1 MDKLSRILSDN
12 GFMSNFSEKLKELM
26 KIKGLNQSELS
37 ELCGVS
43 QNSISRWLS
52 GKAEPSISN
61 TIAVARALGVTVAD
75 LTGEEPLE
83 LKPADRKLLA
93 LPEEDKQIALEFLA
107 FFRKHAPKI
116 GD

>member
-1 MDKLSRILSDN
+1 MKI
-12 GFMSNFSEKLKELM
+12 FAEKLKSLM
-26 KIKGLNQSELS
+26 LLRGLNQGELS
-37 ELCGVS
+37 KLCGIS
-43 QNSISRWLS
+43 QTAVHKWLS

-75 LTGEEPLE
+75 LIDEDPQCRG

-107 FFRKHAPKI
+107 FFRKHSPKV

>member
-1 MDKLSRILSDN
+1 M
-12 GFMSNFSEKLKELM
+12 NFAEKLKMLLEL
-26 KIKGLNQSELS
+26 KGMNQSELS
-37 ELCGVS
+37 KLCGIS
-43 QNSISRWLS
+43 QTAISKWLLNKS
-52 GKAEPSISN
+52 EPSISN

-93 LPEEDKQIALEFLA
+93 LSEEDKQIALEFLA

>member
-1 MDKLSRILSDN
+1 
-12 GFMSNFSEKLKELM
+12 M
-26 KIKGLNQSELS
+26 KIKSLNQSELS
-37 ELCGVS
+37 ELCGLS
-43 QNSISRWLS
+43 QTAIHKWLS

-93 LPEEDKQIALEFLA
+93 LSEEQKELVIKFFEFL
-107 FFRKHAPKI
+107 KTTPKI

>member
-1 MDKLSRILSDN
+1 MKT
-12 GFMSNFSEKLKELM
+12 FSEKLKVLM
-26 KIKGLNQSELS
+26 KLKDLNQSELS
-37 ELCGVS
+37 KLCGIS

-93 LPEEDKQIALEFLA
+93 LSEEDKQIALEFLA

>member
-1 MDKLSRILSDN
+1 MK
-12 GFMSNFSEKLKELM
+12 NFAEKLKVFM
-26 KIKGLNQSELS
+26 KLKGLNQGELS

-43 QNSISRWLS
+43 QTAIHKWLA

-61 TIAVARALGVTVAD
+61 TVAVARALGVTVAD

-83 LKPADRKLLA
+83 LSAADRKLLA
-93 LPEEDKQIALEFLA
+93 LTEEDKQIALEFLA

-116 GD
+116 RD